1 MGAFTCDDD
10 ERSAPMRPEWA
21 GESRCLS
28 AARRMERGGRDIW
41 RAEVGSRSYAVR
53 VAAVP
58 WNDGR
63 LRGYGTFVS
72 RTRGA
77 SWQVVAWQVV
87 AWQVVE
93 SERVARPMGT
103 QD

>member
-1 MGAFTCDDD
+1 
-10 ERSAPMRPEWA
+10 MRPEGPARA
-21 GESRCLS
+21 GGETRPKSGKAWTKRWVTTL
-28 AARRMERGGRDIW
+28 GDIW
-41 RAEVGSRSYAVR
+41 RPEVGSRSYAVR

-63 LRGYGTFVS
+63 LGWYRTFVS
-72 RTRGA
+72 PPRGA
-77 SWQVVAWQVV
+77 S
-87 AWQVVE
+87 WQVVE

>member
-1 MGAFTCDDD
+1 
-10 ERSAPMRPEWA
+10 MRPEQA
-21 GESRCLS
+21 GESWRS
-28 AARRMERGGRDIW
+28 NAARRIGGGRDIW

-58 WNDGR
+58 PNDGR
-63 LRGYGTFVS
+63 LGGYAMFVS
-72 RTRGA
+72 GTGVA
-77 SWQVVAWQVV
+77 S
-87 AWQVVE
+87 WQVVE

>member
-1 MGAFTCDDD
+1 MNWLIEAMGAFTCDDD
-10 ERSAPMRPEWA
+10 ERSALMRPERA
-21 GESRCLS
+21 GESRCSS
-28 AARRMERGGRDIW
+28 AGRRLEGGGRDIW

-63 LRGYGTFVS
+63 LGGYSMFVS
-72 RTRGA
+72 GTGVA
-77 SWQVVAWQVV
+77 S
-87 AWQVVE
+87 WQVVE